1 MKHETLLGYWRKAVH
16 KLKGDNC
23 VSCGAP
29 YAKCHHVIYVR
40 RRLLAYD
47 ERNGLPLCDEC
58 HRKAHAIPGWERQFL
73 SDEDLRYLDARATV
87 NLKDYFVAE
96 GLTPE
101 EWRSRMS
108 ERLRAIIK
116 GER

>member
-1 MKHETLLGYWRKAVH
+1 MKHATLLGYWRKAVH

-23 VSCGAP
+23 VCCGAP

-47 ERNGLPLCDEC
+47 VRNGLPLCDAC
-58 HRKAHAIPGWERQFL
+58 HRQAHDIPGSERQFL
-73 SDEDLRYLDARATV
+73 SDEDCDYLDSRATV

-101 EWRSRMS
+101 EWRVKMS
-108 ERLRAIIK
+108 VRLRGIINDD
-116 GER
+116 